1 MKKLFLLAAVV
12 ALCAIP
18 SAVLADTGPTQGRTW
33 HDVEHGLVW
42 TFSAEMFGNND
53 QDWQATITGVR
64 PYDADKAVT
73 EVEIPAYVGE
83 NGQFRVMQFGNDA
96 DAAVFTAGC
105 TNVTKVTFA
114 EDATEVIP
122 TFSCMK
128 GTKWWKDHCSSVPV
142 VLNDVYLLQFTTN
155 TVTADQKVSV
165 PSSVKVIGV
174 HAGANCGQVKTLE
187 FAYGTQVERIGRRA
201 FDGLGATELTI
212 PDTVT
217 RIDTIAFGANVK
229 CIKFGKGLEKLDR
242 AWFWNYSRVTGWGN
256 LVATALA
263 DITMG
268 DGMTDLPLD
277 VRYRTNG
284 TEDRVGI
291 FEDATLGK
299 VSLTN
304 IVISKE
310 VASIGDRTFR
320 NCTKLAQVKFG
331 GQEERIGDQAF
342 RNTTALKTIEIPNSV
357 TEIGVDA
364 FNSSGLEKLTFAKDT
379 ALAAIG
385 RNAFNG
391 CTKLGIVA
399 LPDTLEAVS
408 DGAFSGCTSLSNLV
422 LGAGIAYIGRD
433 AFLTC
438 GSLPAGALTY
448 VSIPD
453 SVAEIYEDA
462 FNGCKFLTNIIASS
476 STSLETIADNA
487 FAGTPFCGRKEGS
500 YSPAV
505 LGPILVGFNG
515 ICEGKIEVPDGIVQ
529 IHENAF
535 HRDVTAGATN
545 RMTTVAL
552 PSTVEVIGANAFQDC
567 KSLATVEWGGSER
580 IIGNNAFQGC
590 AALTGLELPDSLE
603 RIGANAFQDCGSITK
618 VEIPDGLETVEG
630 SCFLNCSNLTEVA
643 IGAGVRS
650 VGANAFDGCERMK
663 TLEFLNN
670 DTFRLIDASAFRL
683 CKELKEISLPDS
695 TFAIQANAFE
705 MCSNLTEVA
714 VGDTLEYVGPDAF
727 KDTRLMKSSKL
738 VMVGNVLVGY
748 DSAQIRDR
756 DEIEIED
763 GVVSI
768 AENAFRD
775 CGLGTVVIPESV
787 KWIFNNAFANC
798 SNLWKTVIQNPDVRL
813 QNDPAIKKGGTL
825 FSTTIAVTKPGYTF
839 QGGTV
844 GGAPRFDGDGV
855 GGLNLAMS
863 WLNLAKITFRTD
875 PEGDGDFMAGETYT
889 GWLKDPA
896 TAPANA
902 MVGTITVK
910 TSKPDKLGR
919 VKIVATVTMNGVKK
933 VFTESVV
940 PENGKAE
947 GIYSLHGLKLGGKWL
962 DGTLTYA
969 GHQYVL
975 EGGVSVAKTEPA
987 RFEAF
992 NKHVWALRFTS
1003 GAPVNGYPGTVL
1015 TADDVPLAQ
1024 GDCTLTVQPSGK
1036 GKVKVSGILGDGT
1049 KVSATAQMVAGD
1061 GGANCAAVSIPLYAG
1076 KRGGFSF
1083 LLWFYVNE
1091 DNKPVAYVDPAYD
1104 CAANWVFPVDF
1115 GKEAFV
1121 YVPITFANI
1130 AEVNVND
1137 KVALRW
1143 PDRMAFQVGGFTG
1156 IVYDEIK
1163 NLEIDI
1169 AELEKRADLVNWYS
1183 DVEVNIGGV
1192 NRGGY
1197 MSCYRNQIR
1206 VTVNDKGKWECAKAP
1221 KFKFSVTPD
1230 ESSSVVS
1237 ELDAAGR
1244 LFGQVAEG
1252 KYVKIVKG
1260 TDGLGNGWNPRHDNA
1275 VASPPN
1281 PFSDVGTR
1289 PDYNGHGVRL
1299 GYLLIDEGVKPD
1311 KSGNLATNLSGLKL
1325 SYKPKTGEFNG
1336 SYVIQSIDV
1345 ANPESPKLKKTKVAV
1360 NGVVIDGLGYGTAV
1374 IKGLGSQTCSI
1385 VVDR

>member
-1 MKKLFLLAAVV
+1 MKLLTLVV
-12 ALCAIP
+12 IGALCAIR
-18 SAVLADTGPTQGRTW
+18 SAFAADQVLGPWTW
-33 HDVEHGLVW
+33 HDVEKGLLW
-42 TFSAEMFGNND
+42 TFNGTAFGNND
-53 QDWQATITGVR
+53 QDWQVTITGVR

-83 NGQFRVMQFGNDA
+83 NGQFRVMQFGNDNGT
-96 DAAVFTAGC
+96 AVFTAGC
-105 TNVTKVTFA
+105 TNVTRVTFA

-122 TFSCMK
+122 TYSCMR

-142 VLNDVYLLQFTTN
+142 VLNDTYLLQFTTN
-155 TVTADQKVSV
+155 TVTADQKVTV

-174 HAGANCGQVKTLE
+174 HAGSNCGQVKTLE
-187 FAYGTQVERIGRRA
+187 FAYGAQVERIGRKA
-201 FDGLGATELTI
+201 FDGLGATELAI

-217 RIDTIAFGANVK
+217 RIDTIAFGANVRR
-229 CIKFGKGLEKLDR
+229 ITFGKGLEKLDR
-242 AWFWNYSRVTGWGN
+242 AWFWEYSRVTGWGN
-256 LVATALA
+256 LNATALA

-291 FEDATLGK
+291 FEDATPGN

-310 VASIGDRTFR
+310 VASIGDRTFW
-320 NCTKLAQVKFG
+320 NCTNLAQVKFG

-379 ALAAIG
+379 ALATIG

-399 LPDTLEAVS
+399 LPDALEAVS

-422 LGAGIAYIGRD
+422 LGAAIAYIGRD
-433 AFLTC
+433 AFRDC
-438 GSLPAGALTY
+438 GNDKKTALIY

-453 SVAEIYEDA
+453 SVVEIYEDA
-462 FNGCKFLTNIIASS
+462 FNGCTFLTNIVTTSS
-476 STSLETIADNA
+476 SSLEVVAGKA
-487 FAGTPFCGRKEGS
+487 FAGTAFCGRKEGS
-500 YSPAV
+500 FNMASI
-505 LGPILVGFNG
+505 GSILVGFNG
-515 ICEGKIEVPDGIVQ
+515 VCEGRIEVPDGIVQ
-529 IHENAF
+529 IHDDAF
-535 HRDVTAGATN
+535 HVPAGETN
-545 RMTTVAL
+545 RMTTVVL

-590 AALTGLELPDSLE
+590 AALTGLELPGSLE

-643 IGAGVRS
+643 IGVGVRS
-650 VGANAFDGCERMK
+650 VGANAFNGCERMK

-670 DTFRLIDASAFRL
+670 DTFRTIGTRAFRL

-695 TFAIQANAFE
+695 TFAIRNNAFE

-714 VGDTLEYVGPDAF
+714 VGDTLEYVGRDAF
-727 KDTRLMKSSKL
+727 KDTRLVKSSKL
-738 VMVGNVLVGY
+738 VLVGNVLVGY

-768 AENAFRD
+768 AEDAFRD

-798 SNLWKTVIQNPDVRL
+798 SNLWKTVIQNPDVQL
-813 QNDPAIKKGGTL
+813 ENDPAIKKNGTL

-844 GGAPRFDGDGV
+844 GGAPPFDGDGV
-855 GGLNLAMS
+855 GGLNLAML

-875 PEGDGDFMAGETYT
+875 PEGDGDFVAGESYT
-889 GWLKDPA
+889 GWLKTPW
-896 TAPANA
+896 PQNA

-987 RFEAF
+987 RFDAF

-1003 GAPVNGYPGTVL
+1003 GAPVGGYPGSALTVND
-1015 TADDVPLAQ
+1015 APLAR

-1091 DNKPVAYVDPAYD
+1091 DNKPVAYVDETYD

-1121 YVPITFANI
+1121 YVPINI
-1130 AEVNVND
+1130 ASGAEVDVND

-1143 PDRMAFQVGGFTG
+1143 PDRMAFRVGGFAG

-1163 NLEIDI
+1163 NLEINV
-1169 AELEKRADLVNWYS
+1169 AELEKDASSVDFYS
-1183 DVEVNIGGV
+1183 EAG
-1192 NRGGY
+1192 GGY
-1197 MSCYRNQIR
+1197 NACYRQRIR
-1206 VTVNDKGKWECAKAP
+1206 VTANEKGKWECAKAP
-1221 KFKFSVTPD
+1221 KFKFSVAPD

-1237 ELDAAGR
+1237 ALDAAGR

-1260 TDGLGNGWNPRHDNA
+1260 TDGLGNGWNP
-1275 VASPPN
+1275 VT
-1281 PFSDVGTR
+1281 DVGTR

-1299 GYLLIDEGVKPD
+1299 GYLLIDEGTKPD

-1325 SYKPKTGEFNG
+1325 SYKPKTGMFNG
-1336 SYVIQSIDV
+1336 SYEIQSVDV
-1345 ANPESPKLKKTKVAV
+1345 SKPESPKLKKTKVAV

-1374 IKGLGSQTCSI
+1374 IKGVGSQTCSI

>member
-1 MKKLFLLAAVV
+1 MKKLSMMAAVGV
-12 ALCAIP
+12 LCAIP
-18 SAVLADTGPTQGRTW
+18 SAVLADTGPTAGRAW
-33 HDVEHGLVW
+33 HDAEHGLVW
-42 TFSAEMFGNND
+42 TFTAETFGNDD

-73 EVEIPAYVGE
+73 EVEIPAYIGE
-83 NGQFRVMQFGNDA
+83 NGQFRVMQFGDDA
-96 DAAVFTAGC
+96 DAAVFSGGC
-105 TNVTKVTFA
+105 TNVTKVSFA

-122 TFSCMK
+122 TYSCMK
-128 GTKWWKDHCSSVPV
+128 GTKWWRDHCGSVPI
-142 VLNDVYLLQFTTN
+142 VLNDIYLLQFTTN

-187 FAYGTQVERIGRRA
+187 FAYGAQVERIGRKA
-201 FDGLGATELTI
+201 FDGLGAGELTI

-217 RIDTIAFGANVK
+217 RIDTIAFGGNVTRV
-229 CIKFGKGLEKLDR
+229 KFGKGLEKLDH
-242 AWFWNYSRVTGWGN
+242 AWFWDYNRKTGWGA
-256 LVATALA
+256 LAATALA

-277 VRYRTNG
+277 IRYRTNG

-291 FEDATLGK
+291 FEGLT
-299 VSLTN
+299 SLTN
-304 IVISKE
+304 IVISME
-310 VASIGDRTFR
+310 VASIGDRTFSG
-320 NCTKLAQVKFG
+320 CTKLARVKFG
-331 GQEERIGDQAF
+331 GQEERIGERAF
-342 RNTTALKTIEIPNSV
+342 FNTTALKTIEIPNSV

-364 FNSSGLEKLTFAKDT
+364 FNGSGLEKLTFAKDT
-379 ALAAIG
+379 ALATIG
-385 RNAFNG
+385 RDAFNG
-391 CTKLGIVA
+391 CGNLGIVA
-399 LPDTLEAVS
+399 LPDTLEAVPE
-408 DGAFSGCTSLSNLV
+408 GAFNGCNSLSNLV
-422 LGAGIAYIGRD
+422 LGTGIAYIGRD
-433 AFLTC
+433 AFNRC
-438 GSLPAGALTY
+438 GNAKKTALIY

-453 SVAEIYEDA
+453 SVVEIYEDA
-462 FNGCKFLTNIIASS
+462 FNGCTFLTNIVTTSS
-476 STSLETIADNA
+476 SSLEVVAGNA
-487 FAGTPFCGRKEGS
+487 FTGTAFCSRKEGS

-505 LGPILVGFNG
+505 LGSILVGFNG
-515 ICEGKIEVPDGIVQ
+515 VCEGKIEVPDGIVQ

-535 HRDVTAGATN
+535 YRDVAAGATN
-545 RMTTVAL
+545 RMTAVVL

-567 KSLATVEWGGSER
+567 KSLTTVEWGGSER
-580 IIGNNAFQGC
+580 IIGASAFQGC
-590 AALTGLELPDSLE
+590 VALTGLELPDSLE

-670 DTFRLIDASAFRL
+670 DTFRLIDTGAFRL

-695 TFAIQANAFE
+695 TFAIQNNAFE
-705 MCSNLTEVA
+705 MCSNLAEVVA
-714 VGDTLEYVGPDAF
+714 GDALEYVGQDAF
-727 KDTRLMKSSKL
+727 KDARLMKSSKL
-738 VMVGNVLVGY
+738 VMIGNVLVGY

-768 AENAFRD
+768 AEDAFKD

-798 SNLWKTVIQNPDVRL
+798 SNLWKTVVRNPDVRL
-813 QNDPAIKKGGTL
+813 QNDPAIKKNGTL

-839 QGGTV
+839 QGGIV
-844 GGAPRFDGDGV
+844 GGAPRFDGDGI

-863 WLNLAKITFRTD
+863 RLNLAKITFRAD
-875 PEGDGDFMAGETYT
+875 PEGDGDFVAGESYT
-889 GWLKDPA
+889 GWLKDQA

-987 RFEAF
+987 RFDAF
-992 NKHVWALRFTS
+992 NKHVWALRFTTA
-1003 GAPVNGYPGTVL
+1003 GLPANGYPGTAL
-1015 TADDVPLAQ
+1015 SANDAPLAL

-1049 KVSATAQMVAGD
+1049 KVSASAQMVAGD

-1091 DNKPVAYVDPAYD
+1091 DNKPVAYVDPTYD
-1104 CAANWVFPVDF
+1104 CAARWVFPVDF

-1121 YVPITFANI
+1121 YVPITFANV

-1143 PDRMAFQVGGFTG
+1143 PDRMAFQVGGFAG
-1156 IVYDEIK
+1156 CVYDEIK
-1163 NLEIDI
+1163 NLEINI
-1169 AELEKRADLVNWYS
+1169 AELEKDASSVDFYS
-1183 DVEVNIGGV
+1183 ENG
-1192 NRGGY
+1192 GGY
-1197 MSCYRNQIR
+1197 NACYRTRIR
-1206 VTVNDKGKWECAKAP
+1206 VTANEKGKWECAKAP
-1221 KFKFSVTPD
+1221 KFKFSDTPD

-1237 ELDAAGR
+1237 SLDAAGR
-1244 LFGQVAEG
+1244 LFGQVAAG
-1252 KYVKIVKG
+1252 KYVKIIKG
-1260 TDGLGNGWNPRHDNA
+1260 TDGLGNGWNP
-1275 VASPPN
+1275 VT
-1281 PFSDVGTR
+1281 DVGTR

-1299 GYLLIDEGVKPD
+1299 GYLLIDEGTKPD

-1325 SYKPKTGEFNG
+1325 SYKPKTGGFNG
-1336 SYVIQSIDV
+1336 SYEIQSVDV
-1345 ANPESPKLKKTKVAV
+1345 SKPESPKLKKTKVAV
-1360 NGVVIDGLGYGTAV
+1360 DGVVIDGLGYGTAV

>member
-1 MKKLFLLAAVV
+1 MKKLFVLAAVG
-12 ALCAIP
+12 ALCAVR
-18 SAVLADTGPTQGRTW
+18 SVFAADQALGPWTW
-33 HDVEHGLVW
+33 HDAEHGLLW
-42 TFSAEMFGNND
+42 TFNGQAFGNND
-53 QDWQATITGVR
+53 QDWQVTITGVR

-73 EVEIPAYVGE
+73 EVAIPAYIGE
-83 NGQFRVMQFGNDA
+83 NGQFRVMQFGVDA
-96 DAAVFTAGC
+96 DTAVFAAGC

-128 GTKWWKDHCSSVPV
+128 GTKWWKDHCSSVPI
-142 VLNDVYLLQFTTN
+142 VLNDIYLLQFTTN

-174 HAGANCGQVKTLE
+174 HAGANCGKVTTLE
-187 FAYGTQVERIGRRA
+187 FAYGAQVERIGRRA
-201 FDGLGATELTI
+201 FDGLGAAELTI

-229 CIKFGKGLEKLDR
+229 RIKFGKGLEKLDH
-242 AWFWNYSRVTGWGN
+242 AWFWDYSRVTGWGA
-256 LVATALA
+256 LAATALA

-268 DGMTDLPLD
+268 DGMADLPLD
-277 VRYRTNG
+277 IRYRTNG
-284 TEDRVGI
+284 TEDRIGI
-291 FEDATLGK
+291 FEGLTA
-299 VSLTN
+299 LTN

-310 VASIGDRTFR
+310 VASIGDRTFSG
-320 NCTKLAQVKFG
+320 CTKLAQVKFG
-331 GQEERIGDQAF
+331 GQEESIGERAF
-342 RNTTALKTIEIPNSV
+342 FNTTALKAIEIPTGV
-357 TEIGVDA
+357 TEIGAEA
-364 FNSSGLEKLTFAKDT
+364 FRNSGLEKLTFAKDT
-379 ALAAIG
+379 ALVTIG
-385 RNAFNG
+385 LNAFRG
-391 CTKLGIVA
+391 CTKLGIVT
-399 LPDTLEAVS
+399 LPDALEAVP

-422 LGAGIAYIGRD
+422 LGTGIAYIGRD

-453 SVAEIYEDA
+453 SVVEIYEDA
-462 FNGCKFLTNIIASS
+462 FRGCTFLTNIIASS
-476 STSLETIADNA
+476 STSLETIADTA
-487 FAGTPFCGRKEGS
+487 FTGTPFCGRKEGS

-505 LGPILVGFNG
+505 LGSILVGFNG
-515 ICEGKIEVPDGIVQ
+515 VCEGKIEVPDGIVQ

-535 HRDVTAGATN
+535 YRDVTAGETN
-545 RMTTVAL
+545 RMTTVVL

-567 KSLATVEWGGSER
+567 KSLTTVEWGGSER
-580 IIGNNAFQGC
+580 FIGTSAFRGC

-603 RIGANAFQDCGSITK
+603 RIGISAFQDCGSITK
-618 VEIPDGLETVEG
+618 VEIPHGLETVEG

-670 DTFRLIDASAFRL
+670 DTFRTIGASAFHL
-683 CKELKEISLPDS
+683 CKELTEISLPDS

-705 MCSNLTEVA
+705 ACSNLTAVT
-714 VGDTLEYVGPDAF
+714 VGDTLEYVGQDAF
-727 KDTRLMKSSKL
+727 KDARLMKSSKL
-738 VMVGNVLVGY
+738 VMIGNVLIGY
-748 DSAQIRDR
+748 DPAQIRDR
-756 DEIEIED
+756 DEIVIED

-768 AENAFRD
+768 AEDAFKD

-787 KWIFNNAFANC
+787 KWIFNNAFVNC
-798 SNLWKTVIQNPDVRL
+798 SNLWKTVVLNPDVCL
-813 QNDPAIKKGGTL
+813 QNNPILKG
-825 FSTTIAVTKPGYTF
+825 TTAFADTITVTKPGYTY
-839 QGGTV
+839 
-844 GGAPRFDGDGV
+844 R
-855 GGLNLAMS
+855 GGLNFGGGAWFDEASLGWFWMFP
-863 WLNLAKITFRTD
+863 LDLAKITFRTD
-875 PEGDGDFMAGETYT
+875 PEGDGDFVAGESYT

-902 MVGTITVK
+902 MVGTISVK

-987 RFEAF
+987 RFDAF

-1003 GAPVNGYPGTVL
+1003 GAPVNGYPGTAL

-1091 DNKPVAYVDPAYD
+1091 DNKPVAYVDETYD

-1121 YVPITFANI
+1121 YVPINI
-1130 AEVNVND
+1130 ASGAEVDVND
-1137 KVALRW
+1137 KIALRW
-1143 PDRMAFQVGGFTG
+1143 PDRMAFQVGGFAG
-1156 IVYDEIK
+1156 VVYDEIK
-1163 NLEIDI
+1163 NLEIDV
-1169 AELEKRADLVNWYS
+1169 AELEKDASSVDFYS
-1183 DVEVNIGGV
+1183 EDTGNG
-1192 NRGGY
+1192 GGY
-1197 MSCYRNQIR
+1197 NACYRNQIR

-1221 KFKFSVTPD
+1221 KFKFSVSPD

-1237 ELDAAGR
+1237 TLDAAGR
-1244 LFGQVAEG
+1244 LFGQVSEG

-1260 TDGLGNGWNPRHDNA
+1260 TDGLGNGWNPRVDNA
-1275 VASPPN
+1275 TAT
-1281 PFSDVGTR
+1281 SDVGTR

-1336 SYVIQSIDV
+1336 SYEIQSIDV
-1345 ANPESPKLKKTKVAV
+1345 SKPESPKLKKTKVAV